1 MNRGCRAN
9 QTGFVLETTVAGTL
23 QGHGYLEICP
33 QLPKK
38 RKRDWLLVSTAI
50 PKRYAKQ
57 VYIGSSIYGTEIN
70 VDFYIVDSGVFSQG
84 LIVECK
90 WQEDKGSVDEK
101 YPYLNLNIKNCY
113 RVPTIVIVG
122 GDGMRQGSID
132 WFKKQI
138 SDNPNLLGVYKLEA
152 FITWA
157 NKHL

>member
-1 MNRGCRAN
+1 M
-9 QTGFVLETTVAGTL
+9 
-23 QGHGYLEICP
+23 
-33 QLPKK
+33 PKK
-38 RKRDWLLVSTAI
+38 RKRDWLLISTTN

-57 VYIGSSIYGTEIN
+57 VYIGSSIYETEIN
-70 VDFYIVDSGVFSQG
+70 VDFYIVSSASFPLG

-101 YPYLNLNIKNCY
+101 YPYLNLNIQNCY

-138 SDNPNLLGVYKLEA
+138 PENPNLLGVHKLEA

>member
-1 MNRGCRAN
+1 LR
-9 QTGFVLETTVAGTL
+9 
-23 QGHGYLEICP
+23 GHGYLEICP

-38 RKRDWLLVSTAI
+38 RKRDWLLLSTAN

-57 VYIGSSIYGTEIN
+57 VYIGSSIYETEIN
-70 VDFYIVDSGVFSQG
+70 VDFYIVDAASFPLG

-101 YPYLNLNIKNCY
+101 YPYLNLNIKSCY

-138 SDNPNLLGVYKLEA
+138 PDNQNLLGVHKLEA

>member
-1 MNRGCRAN
+1 MNRGGRAN

-33 QLPKK
+33 HLPKK
-38 RKRDWLLVSTAI
+38 RKRDWLLLSTEI

-57 VYIGSSIYGTEIN
+57 VYIGSSIYETEIN
-70 VDFYIVDSGVFSQG
+70 VDFYIVGSGSISQG

-113 RVPTIVIVG
+113 QVPTIVIVG
-122 GDGMRQGSID
+122 GEGMRQGSID

-138 SDNPNLLGVYKLEA
+138 GDNQNLLGVYKLEG

-157 NKHL
+157 NKYL